1 MCYYCARIF
10 NDEENEEEEA
20 EGGEEEDLIIF
31 GVDLKTE
38 FVTGIDL

>member
-10 NDEENEEEEA
+10 NVEENEEEEA
-20 EGGEEEDLIIF
+20 EGGEEDLIIF

-38 FVTGIDL
+38 FVRGIDI